1 MGVCSS
7 SNASSPSGGNDPEV
21 DANVK
26 QVGGSSN
33 KNRADMED
41 DAFEVED
48 PEQAT
53 GEQFMAIKPWIGQIA
68 EPA

>member
-7 SNASSPSGGNDPEV
+7 SNASSPGAGGGNDPEV
-21 DANVK
+21 DNDVK
-26 QVGGSSN
+26 MQGGSCN
-33 KNRADMED
+33 KNRAEMED

-53 GEQFMAIKPWIGQIA
+53 GE
-68 EPA
+68 